1 MFFKFLSEL
10 TLLIHFIFI
19 LFVVFGSLTILIN
32 KKILFFHPPALFWG
46 IYIEFSQKICPL
58 TYLENWLLDKSN
70 FNTYDESFIERYIH
84 KIVYPT
90 NLNTELQIIL
100 GIILIVI
107 NLVFYS
113 IIFYKFKTK

>member
-19 LFVVFGSLTILIN
+19 LFVVFGSFTILIN
-32 KKILFFHPPALFWG
+32 KKFLFLHFPALFWG

-58 TYLENWLLDKSN
+58 TYLENWLLNKSN
-70 FNTYDESFIERYIH
+70 LNTYDESFIEKYIH

-100 GIILIVI
+100 GIILII
-107 NLVFYS
+107 MNLIFYS
-113 IIFYKFKTK
+113 IIFFKYKTK